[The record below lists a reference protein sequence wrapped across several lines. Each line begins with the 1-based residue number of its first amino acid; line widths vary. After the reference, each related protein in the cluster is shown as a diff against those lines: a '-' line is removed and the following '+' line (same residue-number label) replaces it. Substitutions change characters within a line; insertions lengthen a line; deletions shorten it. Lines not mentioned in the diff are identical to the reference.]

1 MKNIMIKI
9 VVVLLA
15 TSVYFNV
22 SQIFEMKTL
31 NERNE
36 TLQESIA
43 QLEELQ
49 NEENTNLENDE
60 TIEDSC
66 NKLYE
71 ITVQVVSEDDDFD
84 QSIIVCTNKVYLG
97 DALDEISEDL
107 ELQYDPNYS
116 KDYVYG
122 RMIVSVYGI
131 SKNYEEYFAITIN
144 SIYSNVGLDYIE
156 IEDDYSYAFTP

>member
-15 TSVYFNV
+15 TSIYFNV
-22 SQIFEMKTL
+22 SQLFEMKTL
-31 NERNE
+31 NERND
-36 TLQESIA
+36 TLQESIT
-43 QLEELQ
+43 QLENLQ
-49 NEENTNLENDE
+49 NSEDDPV
-60 TIEDSC
+60 EDSC

-71 ITVQVVSEDDDFD
+71 ITIRVVSEDDDFD

-97 DALDEISEDL
+97 DALDEISDEL

-116 KDYVYG
+116 KDYIYG

-131 SKNYEEYFAITIN
+131 SKTYEEYFQITIN
-144 SIYSNVGLDYIE
+144 SVYSNYGIDLVE
-156 IEDDYSYAFTP
+156 IEDDYSYEFTLVRWS